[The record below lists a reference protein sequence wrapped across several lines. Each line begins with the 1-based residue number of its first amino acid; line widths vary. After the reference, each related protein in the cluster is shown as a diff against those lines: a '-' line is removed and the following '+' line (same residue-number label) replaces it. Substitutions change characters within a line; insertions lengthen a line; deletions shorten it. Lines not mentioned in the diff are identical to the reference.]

1 MQGWDGNTFL
11 YLSVDPSLLSLLVGL
26 GLRNPRGLWIVS
38 EEGPADLDATQHFVP
53 STALTAENNYR
64 TTNVSKALSD
74 TYVKWKCDALS
85 HFRLHLAGRTAQHN
99 NEIKYACFMP
109 SARLMRVMTS

>member
-38 EEGPADLDATQHFVP
+38 QEGPADFDATQHFVP

-74 TYVKWKCDALS
+74 TKMEVRRSIA
-85 HFRLHLAGRTAQHN
+85 FPPTRLRTAW
-99 NEIKYACFMP
+99 YRG
-109 SARLMRVMTS
+109 RLKGFGQVWLI